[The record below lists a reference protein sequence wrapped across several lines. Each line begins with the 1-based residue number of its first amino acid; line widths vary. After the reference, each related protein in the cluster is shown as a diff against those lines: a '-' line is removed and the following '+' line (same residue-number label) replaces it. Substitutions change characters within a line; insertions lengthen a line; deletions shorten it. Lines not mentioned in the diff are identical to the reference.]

1 MTIKSHED
9 NISYTETGT
18 SRSGVLIDNSHG
30 AQNAFCM
37 GISYYDAEEYGEPG
51 IHDDQEGFYVL
62 EGIGTAQVGME
73 EFEICPGTSFIA
85 HAGVP
90 HSIKKDSESKSV
102 KVIWCH
108 GAI

>member
-1 MTIKSHED
+1 MSIKSHED
-9 NISYTETGT
+9 SIRYVSTGNHRGGT
-18 SRSGVLIDNSHG
+18 LIDNSHG
-30 AQNAFCM
+30 ARNDFCM

-51 IHDDQEGFYVL
+51 IHKDQEGFYVL
-62 EGIGTAQVGME
+62 EGTGTAQVGDE

-90 HSIKKDSESKSV
+90 HSIKKNPESKPV
-102 KVIWCH
+102 KVLWCH